1 MTYGVADGSTKWK
14 DYTYTV
20 YGYETGS
27 EVREAG
33 VEAVIHI
40 MSIEKNK

>member
-1 MTYGVADGSTKWK
+1 MKYLKK
-14 DYTYTV
+14 

-33 VEAVIHI
+33 VESVIHI